1 MGEGETIKIES
12 AYVRYDCKT
21 TLKVTTKLFRDEP
34 INFNCLLLCH
44 SLEHL
49 KQSKTRRSNN
59 KHNNSALQGDS
70 SQTQSFLSLQ
80 EATLSISLN
89 SFIHLLML
97 ALMKCQ
103 KQPRNNSFPSAT
115 ISDHNFGCF
124 IPLLMDYRHRI
135 SSNS

>member
-1 MGEGETIKIES
+1 M
-12 AYVRYDCKT
+12 RYDCKT
-21 TLKVTTKLFRDEP
+21 TLKVTTKQFRDEL

-49 KQSKTRRSNN
+49 KQSKTRWSNN
-59 KHNNSALQGDS
+59 KHNISALQGDS
-70 SQTQSFLSLQ
+70 SQTESFLSLQ

-89 SFIHLLML
+89 SFTHLLML
-97 ALMKCQ
+97 TLMRSQ
-103 KQPRNNSFPSAT
+103 KQPRNNSFASVT

-124 IPLLMDYRHRI
+124 IPLLMDYIHRI